1 MLSAAKRVAPG
12 KNVITDEALKER
24 NKMRRYFALS
34 VLFRLLLRTR
44 GDALRFAQ
52 RLPLAI
58 IFRTFGAA
66 LAFIFRAVGAP
77 DTNAG
82 GPNHVAAR
90 SLQLEYGR

>member
-1 MLSAAKRVAPG
+1 
-12 KNVITDEALKER
+12 
-24 NKMRRYFALS
+24 MRRYFALS

-66 LAFIFRAVGAP
+66 LAFIFRTFGAALAFIFRAVGAP